1 MKPGELEVNDLVMVR
16 SLEDSS
22 HRAYPSRVEDRSEEL
37 AYLAWPTDGG
47 ARIPLR
53 REDRLFV
60 SFTRPDAVYGLESVV
75 AKVQTE
81 PIPLV
86 GILLTGEIQRI
97 QRREYARVQ
106 ALLPVEMTQ
115 AAPIEGEDAVA
126 ILDIQTNT
134 LDISGGGMAILN
146 RHLIPLGTLYD
157 ARLSIPGQ
165 PPPLK
170 LLAKVVRSVPLKDAH
185 NQRIYKYGLM
195 FISINEGI
203 RSRLVKYVFDVQRKS
218 MNR

>member
-1 MKPGELEVNDLVMVR
+1 MEEASG
-16 SLEDSS
+16 
-22 HRAYPSRVEDRSEEL
+22 RAYPSRVEDRSEEL
-37 AYLAWPTDGG
+37 VLLSWPTDGG
-47 ARIPLR
+47 ARIPIR

-75 AKVQTE
+75 KKIQTE

-86 GILLTGEIQRI
+86 GVLLTGEIQRI

-106 ALLPVEMTQ
+106 ALLPVEMTMASPLAEEE
-115 AAPIEGEDAVA
+115 AAKVGRIR
-126 ILDIQTNT
+126 TNT
-134 LDISGGGMAILN
+134 LDISGGGMAIQN
-146 RHLIPLGTLYD
+146 RHLIPTGTLYD
-157 ARLSIPGQ
+157 VRLSIPGQ

-170 LLAKVVRSVPLKDAH
+170 ILAKVVRNVPLTDAH
-185 NQRIYKYGLM
+185 DERIHKYGLM
-195 FISINEGI
+195 FISLNEAT